1 MNEKEKRA
9 IIGQSRAVGFKFV
22 RLTEKQKTDII
33 AKVVAKIIKD
43 QKTKEAIWKL
53 LAFDIYQLLAK
64 PDSIAR

>member
-9 IIGQSRAVGFKFV
+9 IIGKSRAKPFQFTE
-22 RLTEKQKTDII
+22 LTEKQKDDII
-33 AKVVAKIIKD
+33 TKVVTQVIKN
-43 QKTKEAIWKL
+43 QKTRDAIWKL